1 MSIPPRLS
9 AWRRPKSANGVM
21 LRERS
26 GAGKSSATRDS
37 MSQDPDA
44 LRKAAEAVRVLED
57 RVVAI
62 AQGQVSLAQS
72 LRETADGLLVHKAD
86 DEGATAVAL
95 SSIADSLELLAREVA
110 TLNDSFRMLIADALG
125 EDALGEDD
133 TPPL

>member
-1 MSIPPRLS
+1 
-9 AWRRPKSANGVM
+9 M